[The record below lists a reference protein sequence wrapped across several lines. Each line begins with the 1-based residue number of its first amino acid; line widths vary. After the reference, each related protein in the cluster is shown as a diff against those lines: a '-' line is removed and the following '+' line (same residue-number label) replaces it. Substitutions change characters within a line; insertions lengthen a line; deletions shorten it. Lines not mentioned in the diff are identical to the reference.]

1 MDESELLA
9 LLGQLDARLTSGF
22 DIVIVGGA
30 AMYHLSRAR
39 PDWAQ
44 RMQYFLEEQ
53 GWSLD

>member
-9 LLGQLDARLTSGF
+9 TLGRLDAQLTTAF
-22 DIVIVGGA
+22 DVVIVGGA
-30 AMYHLSRAR
+30 AMHYIGNTR

-53 GWSLD
+53 GWILA